1 MREEQKK
8 KLLDL
13 RTKNKK
19 YIEQLKWK
27 NNVLLQ
33 ECLEA
38 LGEYRII
45 SDEADITWI
54 KDIANSVNTIQIS
67 HCAEPPLLG
76 EHVYYVVWD
85 NLMVPIIE
93 CKGNDILA
101 HWDDVMAV
109 AFDTCFVDRD
119 NQSSVLIR

>member
-1 MREEQKK
+1 MTEEQKK

-13 RTKNKK
+13 RAENKK
-19 YIEQLKWK
+19 YREQLEWK

-33 ECLEA
+33 ECFEA

-45 SDEADITWI
+45 SDKSDITRI
-54 KDIANSVNTIQIS
+54 TDIANSVNTIQIS
-67 HCAEPPLLG
+67 HSAEPPILG
-76 EHVYYVVWD
+76 EHIYYVVWD
-85 NLMVPIIE
+85 NLKVPIIE

-119 NQSSVLIR
+119 TLSSVLIR